1 MKDACFPWTGVN
13 LTFLSKVDSKICL
26 EISEWR
32 SGPRESSGVMLTCV
46 IVGLCLLEGK
56 NKKEK

>member
-1 MKDACFPWTGVN
+1 VN

-56 NKKEK
+56 NKREK